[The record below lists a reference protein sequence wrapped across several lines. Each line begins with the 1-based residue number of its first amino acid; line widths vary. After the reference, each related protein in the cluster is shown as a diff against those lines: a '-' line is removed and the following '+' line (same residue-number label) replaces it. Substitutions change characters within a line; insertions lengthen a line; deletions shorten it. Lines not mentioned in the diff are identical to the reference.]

1 MLEAGLDREV
11 WTHGEEIPIH
21 VSVNNNSKKTVKSI
35 RVSFEKKDDIKG
47 RRWFEEINGL
57 FFSVYNPTA
66 LRAVYG
72 ECPILLQGRTSNDKI
87 LSTFELIFIVF

>member
-47 RRWFEEINGL
+47 RRWFDYCGL
-57 FFSVYNPTA
+57 FFSVQSNSTA
-66 LRAVYG
+66 NCLW
-72 ECPILLQGRTSNDKI
+72 
-87 LSTFELIFIVF
+87 